1 MHDLYVREKD
11 GVNGREEEL
20 EVLRKRFE
28 QSQKE
33 WSELHVKVGV
43 EIGGHGQFQENEKV
57 ATTVVSL
64 LRESVPAGM
73 GVNWRTRT
81 TRRSWRKSW
90 RRAERR

>member
-1 MHDLYVREKD
+1 MRDLYVREIKKE
-11 GVNGREEEL
+11 GINGREEEL

-33 WSELHVKVGV
+33 WSELHATVGV
-43 EIGGHGQFQENEKV
+43 EKSGHGQFQENEKV

-73 GVNWRTRT
+73 GVN
-81 TRRSWRKSW
+81 
-90 RRAERR
+90 

>member
-1 MHDLYVREKD
+1 MRDLYVREIKKKE
-11 GVNGREEEL
+11 GINGREEEL

-33 WSELHVKVGV
+33 WSELHAKVGV
-43 EIGGHGQFQENEKV
+43 EKSGHGQFQENEKV

-73 GVNWRTRT
+73 GVN
-81 TRRSWRKSW
+81 
-90 RRAERR
+90 